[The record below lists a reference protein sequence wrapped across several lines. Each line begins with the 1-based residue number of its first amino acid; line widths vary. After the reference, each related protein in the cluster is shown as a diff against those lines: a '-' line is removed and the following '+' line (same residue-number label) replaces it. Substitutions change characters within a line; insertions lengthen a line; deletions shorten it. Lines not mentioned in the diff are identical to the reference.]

1 MRAKEFIVE
10 FAELHTDNPGGK
22 WLEGEKQM
30 SRKSG
35 TTEFGCPSRFG
46 SVTASFSEPVLV
58 PVDLAAEVPG
68 MRGEQ
73 KNVRQDDLAG
83 LVKLMQKTGRL
94 PDGMTKGKEYPPFI
108 MIDYA
113 GRPWVNEGN
122 HRIMAAKKLGWKYI
136 PIEVRYFAGGE
147 ENKGPWDPNHLLTYS
162 KQFQGKPR
170 I

>member
-10 FAELHTDNPGGK
+10 YATLHTDNPGGM
-22 WLEGEKQM
+22 WLQGEQEM

-58 PVDLAAEVPG
+58 PVELAAAVPG

-73 KNVRQDDLAG
+73 SNVRQQDLDF
-83 LVKLMQKTGRL
+83 LSKLMKKTGRL
-94 PDGMTKGKEYPPFI
+94 PDGVTKGKEYCPFI
-108 MIDYA
+108 MIDST
-113 GRPWVNEGN
+113 GHPWVSEGN
-122 HRIMAAKKLGWKYI
+122 HRIMAAKKLGWKYL

-147 ENKGPWDPNHLLTYS
+147 ENKGPWDPAHLLSYS
-162 KQFQGKPR
+162 KQLQGKPR
-170 I
+170 F